1 MKNLKSQAGLW
12 PVSKCQWGAIG
23 IQGWVRAMGPVFSA
37 EILESSS
44 FGIRLQ
50 ARSRPVLTKPETNFN
65 ASHSLT
71 VSRGPTPTLSNLLSE
86 KVNRFSL
93 LEVSTIQSVY
103 TFFIY
108 RIQHSIKITGV
119 SLISALFGAFL
130 DQDIWASRQTSE
142 SCCLQVSET
151 QHCPQY
157 LFFLFCLQQINK

>member
-1 MKNLKSQAGLW
+1 MLLFSLRILFITNISNIRGSANKRPMKNLKSQAGLW
-12 PVSKCQWGAIG
+12 PVSKCRWGAVG

-50 ARSRPVLTKPETNFN
+50 ARSRPVLTKPETSFN

-86 KVNRFSL
+86 KVNRCSL

-103 TFFIY
+103 TFFMY

-119 SLISALFGAFL
+119 SLISALFDAFL
-130 DQDIWASRQTSE
+130 EQDI
-142 SCCLQVSET
+142 
-151 QHCPQY
+151 
-157 LFFLFCLQQINK
+157 